1 MHKVRMANIMAN
13 KHRTLQTEHKV
24 DHRI

>member
-1 MHKVRMANIMAN
+1 MANIMANIMAN